1 MQWLTSEREKQ
12 IFNTAVQTVAVSFLI
27 CIASW
32 LYRVSARSSAELSL
46 AFHLWSAITRSS
58 CRLSPRRAMCCPLE
72 ASRPTQRG
80 GTQAF
85 GNRALWFS
93 ERRTASA
100 FCGFGAAGVQNF
112 RRRLRPRPPPVSVL
126 LGALLRGGHSNLVPS
141 AVRKWLGEPCRGPHP
156 PRDDPGCRY
165 AGVSFAPAR
174 PQQQPL
180 PLLTATPRG
189 GGGGLLCRQIFLTL
203 TLPSSTIRLSYSLF
217 GGAYMLSRF

>member
-1 MQWLTSEREKQ
+1 M
-12 IFNTAVQTVAVSFLI
+12 AVSFLI

-32 LYRVSARSSAELSL
+32 LYRVCALVCELSL

-58 CRLSPRRAMCCPLE
+58 CRLSPRRAACCPLE
-72 ASRPTQRG
+72 ATRPTKRG
-80 GTQAF
+80 GTLAF

-93 ERRTASA
+93 DFQSGAQRALFVAS
-100 FCGFGAAGVQNF
+100 VL
-112 RRRLRPRPPPVSVL
+112 RLALESPRVRQPVSIL
-126 LGALLRGGHSNLVPS
+126 LGVLLRGGHADLVPS

-189 GGGGLLCRQIFLTL
+189 GGDLLCRQIFFPWRFNNFTRTL
-203 TLPSSTIRLSYSLF
+203 VTTTDVILLELSAIQGCGL
-217 GGAYMLSRF
+217 LSRI